1 MKIGIFTNNYL
12 PNPYGV
18 SGSIESFR
26 KQFESRGHEVFI
38 FAPRWKGYE
47 DENPNVFRYPSVDI
61 EIKIKFP
68 LAIPYSKK
76 MDKIISELDLDI
88 IHSQHP
94 NLLGSTA
101 KKWARKKNIP
111 LVFTWHTL
119 YDQYVHF
126 FPFLPAGISSWWT
139 IRNARSYANRADAV
153 IAPTPTAEKIIRG
166 WGVANKNVS
175 VIPSGVEEE
184 IFRNPDGESIRKK
197 YGVQEDETCLLV
209 ISRLTQ
215 EKNMEFLFK
224 AVTLSLKR
232 NEKIKFLVGGE
243 GYLQEKLK
251 NYVKE
256 SGVERQVI
264 FAGFVSGNAKKD
276 YYAAGDIF
284 VYASK
289 SETQGMILSEAMY
302 SGLPLVAVKAPGAQ
316 DLIEDGVNGLLVSE
330 SSDEFAAAI
339 EKIIADKKLREKFS
353 ENSKKIGREKYANT
367 VCAEKMLEVYAEAI
381 QRKNS

>member
-18 SGSIESFR
+18 SGSVESFR

-38 FAPRWKGYE
+38 FAPYWEGYK
-47 DENPNVFRYPSVDI
+47 DDNLKVFRYPSVDI

-76 MDKIISELDLDI
+76 MDKIISKLDLDI

-94 NLLGSTA
+94 NLLGSA
-101 KKWARKKNIP
+101 AEKWARKKHIP

-126 FPFLPAGISSWWT
+126 VPFLPARISGWWT
-139 IRNARSYANRADAV
+139 IRNARNYANRADAV
-153 IAPTPTAEKIIRG
+153 IVPTVTAKKIIQS
-166 WGVANKNVS
+166 WGVVNQHTS
-175 VIPSGVEEE
+175 IIPTGVEGE
-184 IFRNPDGESIRKK
+184 IFRNPDGKRIREK
-197 YGVQEDETCLLV
+197 YGIKEDEICLLV

-215 EKNMEFLFK
+215 EKNTEFLFK
-224 AVTLSLKR
+224 AVTPVLKK
-232 NEKIKFLVGGE
+232 NNKVKFLVGGE
-243 GYLQEKLK
+243 GYLQEILK
-251 NYVKE
+251 RYVEENDIEK
-256 SGVERQVI
+256 QVI
-264 FAGFVSGNAKKD
+264 FAGFVSRDAKKD
-276 YYAAGDIF
+276 FYAAGDIF

-316 DLIEDGVNGLLVSE
+316 DLIEDEVNGLLVSE
-330 SSDEFAAAI
+330 SSDEFAAAVG
-339 EKIIADKKLREKFS
+339 KIIADKKLKEKFS
-353 ENSKKIGREKYANT
+353 DNSKRIAREKYTSA
-367 VCAEKMLEVYAEAI
+367 VCAKKMLEVYAETI